1 MHYRSDA
8 FWGFHKIVFKKSV
21 QALTLACLCSLFLVI
36 SKTEALAQYDCA
48 TQCTD
53 LANEIISQHE
63 DTLRPD
69 VTEHIADEFNQ
80 HRDWLTDTF
89 ARQQVIP
96 ALQLFTEQMT
106 VVAMQ
111 QTMMIGT
118 FFDAKHQLETQRL
131 FQELQVQAHKDYQPS
146 TAFCTFGTAAR
157 SLAASETGG
166 RYTAVAMG
174 QRQLA
179 RHLGQYNFAGSDN
192 AENDKVARW
201 EQFRNI
207 YCDPQ
212 DNNWKDSPNTG
223 LVPSGAGVTDPVCLT
238 DQGATGDYN
247 RAKNRINIDIDYT
260 RAIENRRTLDIARQY
275 DVASDDEIDIQALG
289 NNLYGSDILFRDISR
304 SNLVDD
310 DKPDLFLTLRSIAAK
325 RSVAENS
332 FNTIVGIK
340 SLGDTAGVYTQQP
353 VQTWQYLGRLMMELG
368 VPEDEV
374 HEYLD
379 LPCASG
385 AGTGACSSGDR
396 RYHTSY
402 YSQLEILAKKI
413 YQNPDFYANLYD
425 KPANV
430 KRTSAALKAIE
441 LMVDRAIYESQ
452 IRQEM
457 AMSVLLSSRIGIKF
471 FDVNKA
477 LSSDNN

>member
-1 MHYRSDA
+1 MQTLRI
-8 FWGFHKIVFKKSV
+8 FGFS
-21 QALTLACLCSLFLVI
+21 ALCILILPDT
-36 SKTEALAQYDCA
+36 ALAFDC
-48 TQCTD
+48 TRYI
-53 LANEIISQHE
+53 NEIQSQHR
-63 DTLRPD
+63 DDLRPE

-106 VVAMQ
+106 AVAMQ
-111 QTMMIGT
+111 QTMIIGT

-157 SLAASETGG
+157 SLASSESGG
-166 RYTAVAMG
+166 RYTAVAMSE
-174 QRQLA
+174 RQLA
-179 RHLGQYNFAGSDN
+179 RHLGLFNFAGADN

-212 DNNWKDSPNTG
+212 DNNWQNSPGTG
-223 LVPSGAGVTDPVCLT
+223 LVPNAAGVADPVCLT
-238 DQGATGDYN
+238 DEPPAGNYN
-247 RAKNRINIDIDYT
+247 RDKNRINIDIDYT
-260 RAIENRRTLDIARQY
+260 RAVENKRTLDIARQY
-275 DVASDDEIDIQALG
+275 DVASNDEIDIQALG
-289 NNLYGSDILFRDISR
+289 NNLYGNDILFRDISR
-304 SNLVDD
+304 SNLTDD

-340 SLGDTAGVYTQQP
+340 SLGDAAGVYTATAQP
-353 VQTWQYLGRLMMELG
+353 GTYRFLGRLIMELG
-368 VPEDEV
+368 VPEAEV

-379 LPCASG
+379 LPFSVSTPG
-385 AGTGACSSGDR
+385 SP
-396 RYHTSY
+396 RYHMSY
-402 YSQLEILAKKI
+402 YSQLEIIAKKI

-430 KRTSAALKAIE
+430 QRTSAALKAIE
-441 LMVDRAIYESQ
+441 LMLDRAIYESQ

-457 AMSVLLSSRIGIKF
+457 AMSVLLSSRIGVRF

-477 LSSDNN
+477 LQGDN

>member
-8 FWGFHKIVFKKSV
+8 FWGFQKIFVRKPLKALQVFG
-21 QALTLACLCSLFLVI
+21 LAAICV
-36 SKTEALAQYDCA
+36 
-48 TQCTD
+48 
-53 LANEIISQHE
+53 LANSNVVHAFDCSPYIQEIQRQHRQV
-63 DTLRPD
+63 LRPQI
-69 VTEHIADEFNQ
+69 TTHIADEFNQ

-96 ALQLFTEQMT
+96 ALQLMTEQMT

-111 QTMMIGT
+111 QTMIIGT

-146 TAFCTFGTAAR
+146 TAFCTFGTNVR
-157 SLAASETGG
+157 SLAASEVAG

-174 QRQLA
+174 ERQLA
-179 RHLGQYNFAGSDN
+179 RHLGLFNFAGADN

-201 EQFRNI
+201 EQFRNV

-212 DNNWKDSPNTG
+212 DNNWLNAPNTG
-223 LVPSGAGVTDPVCLT
+223 LVPDAAGVTDPVCLT
-238 DQGATGDYN
+238 DEPPAGDYN
-247 RAKNRINIDIDYT
+247 RNKDRINIDIDYT
-260 RAIENRRTLDIARQY
+260 RAIENKRTLDIARMY

-289 NNLYGSDILFRDISR
+289 NNLYGNDILFRDISR
-304 SNLVDD
+304 SSLTDD

-340 SLGDTAGVYTQQP
+340 SLGDTEGVYT
-353 VQTWQYLGRLMMELG
+353 TTNGGGAIDTYRYMGRLMMELG
-368 VPEDEV
+368 IPEADV

-379 LPCASG
+379 LQF
-385 AGTGACSSGDR
+385 AGGPV
-396 RYHTSY
+396 YHLSY
-402 YSQLEILAKKI
+402 FSQLEIMAKKI

-430 KRTSAALKAIE
+430 QRTSAALKAIE
-441 LMVDRAIYESQ
+441 LMLDRAIYESQ
-452 IRQEM
+452 LRQEM
-457 AMSVLLSSRIGIKF
+457 AMSVLLSSRIGVKF

-477 LSSDNN
+477 LSAGN